1 MKNFRQIL
9 PYLKSCRKEFILAVL
24 FVTAETAFELFI
36 PLVMSNI
43 IDQGVTNRD
52 IAYILHQG
60 VLMAVCALLSLICG
74 LLYARY
80 AARASLGFGTSIREA
95 EYEKLQNYSFANLDH
110 FETSSLIT
118 RMTTDITVLQNA
130 IINGLRPMVRGPVM
144 LVMGLLLAFFM
155 NVRLAL
161 VFLVCMPIL
170 GCILFFIVRKV
181 GPMYGKLQA
190 SVDKVNNVVQ
200 ENLNAI
206 RAVKAYVRG
215 TYEEENFGRANRTL
229 TENSLHTFRI
239 AVLNLPAF
247 QFTMYT
253 GTVLILWFGGNLI
266 HTGSMEVGALTGF
279 LSYVMQIVNSL
290 MMISNVFLML
300 TRSLASAARI
310 SEVFAEQP
318 DLADPPKGLDTVADG
333 CVEFR
338 NVEFFYSPAAARPA
352 LSGVNLKFQAG
363 QTIGIIGGT
372 GSAKSTL
379 VQLIPRLYD
388 VSSGCVLVGGHDVR
402 DYRLKP
408 LRDAIGI
415 VLQKNVLFSGTI
427 RENLQWGNPG
437 ADDEELWRACRT
449 ACADKFIEKMPGGLD
464 ALLDQGGLNLS
475 GGQKQRLCIAR
486 TLLKHPKVMIFDDST
501 SAVDTATEAHIRRGL
516 SALPKMT
523 KIIIAQRITSVMH
536 ADQIVILEDGRI
548 HAVGSHETLLRD
560 DPIYQEIYGS
570 QMRAASDAPEA
581 GTQKGGA

>member
-9 PYLKSCRKEFILAVL
+9 PYLKSCRREFILAVL

-43 IDQGVTNRD
+43 IDLGIAAKD
-52 IAYILHQG
+52 ISYILRQG
-60 VLMAVCALLSLICG
+60 ILMAVCALLSLVCG

-80 AARASLGFGTSIREA
+80 AAMAALGFGTSIREA
-95 EYEKLQNYSFANLDH
+95 EYEKLQDYSFANLDH

-130 IINGLRPMVRGPVM
+130 IINGLRPMIRGPVM
-144 LVMGLLLAFFM
+144 LVMGLGLAFFM

-161 VFLVCMPIL
+161 VFLVCMPVL
-170 GCILFFIVRKV
+170 GCVLFLIVRKV
-181 GPMYGKLQA
+181 APMYGKLQK

-229 TENSLHTFRI
+229 TENSLNTFRI
-239 AVLNLPAF
+239 AVLNLPVF

-266 HTGSMEVGALTGF
+266 HSGGMEVGALTGF

-318 DLADPPKGLDTVADG
+318 DLADCPGGVSRVENGD
-333 CVEFR
+333 VEFR
-338 NVEFFYSPAAARPA
+338 NVEFKYSASAVRPS
-352 LSGVNLKFQAG
+352 LSGVSLKFSSG
-363 QTIGIIGGT
+363 QTVGIIGGT
-372 GSAKSTL
+372 GSSKSTL

-388 VSSGCVLVGGHDVR
+388 VASGSVLVGGRDVR
-402 DYRLKP
+402 DYRLTA

-427 RENLQWGNPG
+427 RENLKWGNEQ
-437 ADDEELWRACRT
+437 ATDEELWAACRI
-449 ACADKFIEKMPGGLD
+449 ACADEFI
-464 ALLDQGGLNLS
+464 
-475 GGQKQRLCIAR
+475 RLCPEAW
-486 TLLKHPKVMIFDDST
+486 TLCWT
-501 SAVDTATEAHIRRGL
+501 
-516 SALPKMT
+516 
-523 KIIIAQRITSVMH
+523 
-536 ADQIVILEDGRI
+536 
-548 HAVGSHETLLRD
+548 
-560 DPIYQEIYGS
+560 
-570 QMRAASDAPEA
+570 RAA
-581 GTQKGGA
+581 